1 MASIGQWGEL
11 IIAFFSNY
19 SPDEK
24 SLPVLLDTAMGSEN
38 SGDHVIM
45 DACNTIA
52 EELLGKELEHVATH
66 YYSSALDELDPEQ
79 EKILCGTNILYT
91 DMVSQTQWTLPK
103 TFPG

>member
-1 MASIGQWGEL
+1 
-11 IIAFFSNY
+11 
-19 SPDEK
+19 
-24 SLPVLLDTAMGSEN
+24 
-38 SGDHVIM
+38 M

-79 EKILCGTNILYT
+79 ETILCGTNILYT

-103 TFPG
+103 SFPG